1 MEINDRELFF
11 SAGPR
16 KVVQVGDKLIDYND
30 SFQLF
35 LTTRNAEPDISPDVA
50 ATVTYVNFTTT
61 AAGLTGQV
69 TYSEL

>member
-1 MEINDRELFF
+1 MIVNFF
-11 SAGPR
+11 LSTGPR

-35 LTTRNAEPDISPDVA
+35 LTTRNAEPDLSPDVA
-50 ATVTYVNFTTT
+50 ATVTYVNFATTS
-61 AAGLTGQV
+61 AGLTGQV